1 MEDRLIILF
10 KGELKMK
17 RREALIT
24 LSGAALI
31 VPKLLIKQKRRK
43 SMQKEIKTEKAPQAI
58 GPYSQAVEANGFIFC
73 SGQIPIDPTTGK
85 LMNGTVE
92 EQTRLV
98 LNNLKAVL
106 EAAGSSLTKVVKCTV
121 FLQDMN
127 DFSKMNAVYGEF
139 FKPPY
144 PARAAVQVVRLPKDV
159 KVEIEAIATAK
170 LLKAL

>member
-1 MEDRLIILF
+1 
-10 KGELKMK
+10 MK

-31 VPKLLIKQKRRK
+31 GPKLLIKQKRRK

-58 GPYSQAVEANGFIFC
+58 GPYSQAVEANGFVFC
-73 SGQIPIDPTTGK
+73 SGQIPIDPATGK
-85 LMNGTVE
+85 LINGTVE

-106 EAAGSSLTKVVKCTV
+106 EAAGSSLEKVVKCNV

-127 DFSKMNAVYGEF
+127 DFTKMNAVYGEF
-139 FKPPY
+139 FKSPY

-159 KVEIEAIATAK
+159 KVEIEAIATA
-170 LLKAL
+170 

>member
-1 MEDRLIILF
+1 
-10 KGELKMK
+10 MK

-24 LSGAALI
+24 LSGAVLI
-31 VPKLLIKQKRRK
+31 GPKLLIKQKRRK
-43 SMQKEIKTEKAPQAI
+43 LMVKEIKTTKAPQAI
-58 GPYSQAVEANGFIFC
+58 GPYSQAIEANGFVFC
-73 SGQIPIDPTTGK
+73 SGQIAIDPATGK
-85 LMNGTVE
+85 LMSGTVE

-106 EAAGSSLTKVVKCTV
+106 EAAGSSLEKVVKCTV

-144 PARAAVQVVRLPKDV
+144 PARAAVQVARLPKDV

-170 LLKAL
+170 LLKSL